1 MIDLHIHTKYSAG
14 TDTIKEIL
22 EKAEAL
28 NLSYI
33 SITDHN
39 TVDNYQDVLE
49 YRHIFS
55 GKIIP
60 GVELTTYYQ
69 NELIDILAYGFDINK
84 MKKQIKKHVMSFEKR
99 RNTEVKMLVKHFKKL
114 GFIINNIDYISDK
127 EISLKAFYREFIK
140 YPENLASFEGELTF
154 KIFARNYL
162 FNSKSDLF
170 VDFSKSFPSLKKLIK
185 MIHASG
191 GLVFVAHPFMYHLDV
206 VKSLGDMVCH
216 YDIDGV
222 ECFHTTFSD
231 EQIEALLEFAAE
243 NNLYKSGGSD
253 YHGTN
258 KINHSLKIGSG
269 DMRISSALINNW
281 LSKASII

>member
-14 TDTIKEIL
+14 TDTIEEIL

-39 TVDNYQDVLE
+39 TVDNYHDVLSN
-49 YRHIFS
+49 RQLFS

-69 NELIDILAYGFDINK
+69 NELIDILAYGFNIDK
-84 MKKQIKKHVMSFEKR
+84 MRTQIRRHVMSFEKR
-99 RNTEVKMLVKHFKKL
+99 RNKEVKMLVKHFKKL
-114 GFIINNIDYISDK
+114 GFTINEIDYLSDK

-140 YPENLASFEGELTF
+140 YPENLSYFDQELTF

-170 VDFSKSFPSLKKLIK
+170 VDFSKSFPSLKRLIK
-185 MIHASG
+185 MIHSSG

-206 VKSLGDMVCH
+206 VKSLEDMVRN

-231 EQIEALLEFAAE
+231 HQIEALLEFAAE

-281 LSKASII
+281 VNNNTLI